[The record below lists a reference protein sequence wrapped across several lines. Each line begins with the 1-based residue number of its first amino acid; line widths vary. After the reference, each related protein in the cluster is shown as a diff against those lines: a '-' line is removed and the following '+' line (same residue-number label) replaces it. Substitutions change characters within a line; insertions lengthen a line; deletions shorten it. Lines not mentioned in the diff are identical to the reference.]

1 MQAED
6 PARNALAES
15 AACGLP
21 ILPQLRLLSVAEA
34 LSAPAPRRALD
45 LNAELDALCTALHQG
60 VRRRRGW
67 LYYLP
72 AGQTVPAAV
81 PRQLLQAALLCFI
94 RGVLARP
101 ESRAVIQLEAVPP
114 AALLI
119 LRGGLGRTLPPD
131 TRALLLRLAA
141 VCGGAV
147 VQSGGSGPFT
157 AALRLPTQPQAAL
170 CEAPGPGALLCDRYS
185 MPQIFLQGFCIPP
198 NE

>member
-6 PARNALAES
+6 PARDALAER

-21 ILPQLRLLSVAEA
+21 VLPQLRLLTVAEA

-45 LNAELDALCTALHQG
+45 LNAELDALCTALQQG
-60 VRRRRGW
+60 VRRRCGW
-67 LYYLP
+67 LYFAP
-72 AGQTVPAAV
+72 AGQPVPTAL
-81 PRQLLQAALLCFI
+81 PRQLLQAALLCFAA
-94 RGVLARP
+94 GVLALP
-101 ESRAVIQLEAVPP
+101 AGQAVVQLEA
-114 AALLI
+114 AAPGAVLI

-157 AALRLPTQPQAAL
+157 AALRLPVRPALPL
-170 CEAPGPGALLCDRYS
+170 CEAPTTAALLGDRYG
-185 MPQIFLQGFCIPP
+185 MLPVFLPGDWIFPK
-198 NE
+198 E